1 VDLGESLT
9 VFGALITPALLVA
22 NLLSF
27 FIRLHPPLQ
36 IFREKK
42 SHAAENVFCNMALSR
57 GLWLSWIFSFSDYLA
72 KLAASLAVK
81 GKSFNVAALLD
92 THTRYFL
99 SALGASQSSHLGS
112 LRWNGL
118 KHRISLHMRIIAQTF
133 WELVAIYSLFH

>member
-42 SHAAENVFCNMALSR
+42 SHTAENVFCNMALSR
-57 GLWLSWIFSFSDYLA
+57 GLWLSWLFSFSDYLA
-72 KLAASLAVK
+72 KLTASLALK

-99 SALGASQSSHLGS
+99 SALGASQPSHLGS
-112 LRWNGL
+112 LRWNDF